1 GLPWKRAL
9 EEQIE
14 QIKSAAVLVGKN
26 GRGPWQDM
34 ELQAFI
40 REFVSR
46 KCPVIPVVLAD
57 APDKPAL
64 PVFLRGMTWVD
75 FRKQEPDPMGQLI
88 WGVKGENPNV
98 IPGAPSP
105 SVLDIRADAIEWEKQ
120 FQENDYT
127 GSLREPSLR
136 IIE

>member
-1 GLPWKRAL
+1 
-9 EEQIE
+9 
-14 QIKSAAVLVGKN
+14 
-26 GRGPWQDM
+26 
-34 ELQAFI
+34 
-40 REFVSR
+40 R

-57 APDKPAL
+57 APDKPVL

-136 IIE
+136 IIEGSIPVVLSCPHAVKHYRGGRSVPEEAEIYTGALTIQLASL

>member
-46 KCPVIPVVLAD
+46 RCPVIPVVLAD
-57 APDKPAL
+57 APNKPAL

-75 FRKQEPDPMGQLI
+75 FRKQDPDPMGQLI
-88 WGVKGENPNV
+88 WGISGENPNV
-98 IPGAPSP
+98 IPSEAAVAESGSNATPVANPAPAST
-105 SVLDIRADAIEWEKQ
+105 STSRA
-120 FQENDYT
+120 
-127 GSLREPSLR
+127 S
-136 IIE
+136 